1 MRTEGKWGLTK
12 FTILQSINHQIEN
25 MKTENEVI
33 TIGVSKKKGLILTI
47 FAFGFFVVLV
57 WGFLKVETLPY
68 TFNRTFV
75 IICISLLIITSCLCF
90 FSGLAKLTDKTQ
102 GLIISNDGLKINF
115 GPNRGDFIQ
124 WDEITGL
131 KIHNPVR
138 GTMFLLIFIKNPE
151 GILAKRKGLNRI
163 LLKMN
168 NISHKTPVSLTSDW
182 LDCSFDELVT
192 MIEGKYKRYGA
203 QHKI

>member
-1 MRTEGKWGLTK
+1 
-12 FTILQSINHQIEN
+12 
-25 MKTENEVI
+25 MKTESDVI
-33 TIGVSKKKGLILTI
+33 RVGVSKKKGLILTI
-47 FAFGFFVVLV
+47 FAFGFLIVLV
-57 WGFLKVETLPY
+57 WAFFFKIVTLPNA
-68 TFNRTFV
+68 FNRTFLM
-75 IICISLLIITSCLCF
+75 ICFSLLIIASGFAC
-90 FSGLAKLTDKTQ
+90 FSGFANLTDKTQ
-102 GLIISNDGLKINF
+102 GLIISNNGLKINF

-131 KIHNPVR
+131 KIYNAIR
-138 GTMFLLIFIKNPE
+138 GPMFLLIFIKNPE
-151 GILAKRKGLNRI
+151 DILTKRRGLKRF

-192 MIEGKYKRYGA
+192 IIEDKYKRYGA